1 LGDTKKN
8 YEVKAKMEGLDIIL
22 VLLGIALALAGLG
35 VIKKFKLKNY
45 KIAAILVGIILVGIG
60 WFGSANIAD
69 QFSVSTGQISTTPV
83 ITDNIAAT
91 FLITPGA
98 TTNCVL
104 NAEKSGFM
112 VAATANTTAHT
123 LKRSD
128 NSTSWAAPVVTFGIV
143 PIPPSGTFDSTTG
156 CTIYYSVSPADISVD
171 ISSGGNYKMF
181 TLSGGNRQLIWA
193 DGSALTYVTGSK
205 SILLTNAST
214 SFTLTFTVNQDSMS
228 RIENTYSPLSV
239 YVTFSNGAG
248 WSQVYKV
255 DFMLLNSYA

>member
-1 LGDTKKN
+1 MRERKN
-8 YEVKAKMEGLDIIL
+8 FFGKTEASNGLVMIA
-22 VLLGIALALAGLG
+22 VLSIVVLCAVAFSGCI
-35 VIKKFKLKNY
+35 
-45 KIAAILVGIILVGIG
+45 
-60 WFGSANIAD
+60 D
-69 QFSVSTGQISTTPV
+69 QFKQGAVTSPV
-83 ITDNIAAT
+83 ITEKVAAT
-91 FLITPGA
+91 FSITPAA

-104 NAEKSGFM
+104 NVDKTGFM

-128 NSTSWAAPVVTFGIV
+128 NSTSWASPVATFGIV
-143 PIPPSGTFDSTTG
+143 PIPPSVTFDSTTG
-156 CTIYYSVSPADISVD
+156 CTIDYTISPADISVD

-193 DGSALTYVTGSK
+193 DGSTLTYVTGSK

-255 DFMLLNSYA
+255 EFMLLSQFA